1 MVLWK
6 WEQKNGEGIVLKNYY
21 VDRVIE
27 LWRMS
32 DRIICMKMELDG
44 VVLNIISA
52 NALQVRC
59 MHEENEAFWL
69 DLDEA
74 VEKIPKHE
82 RIILGANM
90 NGHVGEGNIEM

>member
-1 MVLWK
+1 M
-6 WEQKNGEGIVLKNYY
+6 
-21 VDRVIE
+21 DRVIE
-27 LWRMS
+27 LWRVS

-52 NALQVRC
+52 YALQVRC
-59 MHEENEAFWL
+59 MREENEAFRL

-82 RIILGANM
+82 KITLGANM
-90 NGHVGEGNIEM
+90 NGYVGEGNIEM